1 MIAEWVEEAAA
12 ASQSLEEQ
20 GRRLTESV
28 AYFRLGAAT
37 RAHAADHAVDHAK
50 AAPTTRAAV
59 KAV

>member
-12 ASQSLEEQ
+12 ASQSLEKQ
-20 GRRLTESV
+20 GRRLTQSV

-37 RAHAADHAVDHAK
+37 CEHAADRAK
-50 AAPTTRAAV
+50 VVPTTRAAV